1 MRHEQGQ
8 TSGSNRSALGT
19 SLGDVDV
26 RLLIVSDHYP
36 PFIGGAHRQTHLLAR
51 HMVSRGHEVTVVTS
65 WHRGLPMREK
75 IEGVDVRRVREL
87 RTVSPRLVRNA
98 KQRQHPPYADPVT
111 VRSLR
116 RILRETRPQLVHVH
130 GLLAFSVG
138 AALVGEQIPLLLSA
152 RSYGTFCATRTMI
165 HEGLPCTGPSPRKC
179 LRCAGERDGAV
190 KAALTVTGLAASRP
204 LLVRKITGLHSVST
218 YVHDMM
224 VEHLLGGPDS
234 PAARN
239 IVDQTIPSFL
249 ASEAVPSAVGVE
261 RYVEQLPHEP
271 FILFVG
277 AMSRLK
283 GLGILLEA
291 YRRLVAAPPL
301 VLIGTRRPDAL
312 EFPPGA
318 VVLTDVPNAAVL
330 AAWDHAMFGVM
341 PSLWPE
347 PLGMVVAEGMSRGRP
362 VIGTQTGGHV
372 DMLDAESGI
381 LVPQGDVDAL
391 ARAMQDLID
400 DPERREAMG
409 RAARERARMF
419 TAESV
424 VPRFEQLYDNI
435 ARENAAAS

>member
-1 MRHEQGQ
+1 M
-8 TSGSNRSALGT
+8 
-19 SLGDVDV
+19 

-51 HMVSRGHEVTVVTS
+51 HMASRGHEVTVVTS
-65 WHRGLPMREK
+65 WHGGLPMREQ

-87 RTVSPRLVRNA
+87 RTVSSRLVRDA
-98 KQRQHPPYADPVT
+98 AQRQHPPYADPVT

-130 GLLAFSVG
+130 GLLAFSVS
-138 AALVGEQIPLLLSA
+138 AALVGKQIPLLLSA
-152 RSYGTFCATRTMI
+152 RSYGTFCATRAMI
-165 HEGLPCTGPSPRKC
+165 HDGLPCTGPSPRKC
-179 LRCAGERDGAV
+179 LKCAGERDGPV
-190 KAALTVTGLAASRP
+190 KAALAVAGLAASRP
-204 LLVRKITGLHSVST
+204 LLVRKLTGLHSVST

-234 PAARN
+234 PAARS
-239 IVDQTIPSFL
+239 IVDATIPSFL
-249 ASEAVPSAVGVE
+249 ASDDVPGSVPVE
-261 RYVEQLPHEP
+261 QFVEQLPREP

-283 GLGILLEA
+283 GLGTLFDA
-291 YRRLVAAPPL
+291 YRRLVEPPPL

-312 EFPPGA
+312 ELPPGT
-318 VVLTDVPNAAVL
+318 VVLTDVPNEAVM

-347 PLGMVVAEGMSRGRP
+347 PFGMVVAEGMSRGRP

-381 LVPQGDVDAL
+381 LVPQGDVEAL
-391 ARAMQDLID
+391 ARAMQDLVD
-400 DPERREAMG
+400 HPERREAMG
-409 RAARERARMF
+409 RAARERAQMF
-419 TAESV
+419 TAKSV
-424 VPRFEQLYDNI
+424 VPRFEQLYDDI
-435 ARENAAAS
+435 LAREDAAAS